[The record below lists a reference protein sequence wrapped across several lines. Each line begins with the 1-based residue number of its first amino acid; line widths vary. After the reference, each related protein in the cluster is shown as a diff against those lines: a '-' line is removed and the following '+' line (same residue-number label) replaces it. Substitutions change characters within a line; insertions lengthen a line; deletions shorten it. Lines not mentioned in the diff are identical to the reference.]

1 MADTTDL
8 DPCEATVADLIQR
21 DMCPPP
27 LTVTEDKPLLQMAQE
42 MLARPEVHTTAVVDA
57 DGLMVGI
64 IISRTLAEHFFVE
77 EFPEVVFGEVL
88 DLRSSLDAVRI
99 GQRFHSASE
108 MMDDAVAVRPDDSL
122 HDAFVLIH
130 ATHATGLPVVD
141 ATGRPVAYLD
151 LMTLALLHGE
161 DARTD

>member
-1 MADTTDL
+1 MSQITDL
-8 DPCEATVADLIQR
+8 DPYEATVADLLGR
-21 DMCPPP
+21 DMCPAP
-27 LTVTEDKPLLQMAQE
+27 LTVTEDEPLLQMAQE
-42 MLARPEVHTTAVVDA
+42 MLARPEVRTAAVVDSG
-57 DGLMVGI
+57 GLMVGI

-88 DLRSSLDAVRI
+88 NLRSSLDAVRV
-99 GQRFHSASE
+99 GQRFHSAAE
-108 MMDDAVAVRPDDSL
+108 MMGDPVAVRPDDSL

-130 ATHATGLPVVD
+130 ATRATGLPVVD
-141 ATGRPVAYLD
+141 ETGRPVAYLD

>member
-1 MADTTDL
+1 
-8 DPCEATVADLIQR
+8 
-21 DMCPPP
+21 
-27 LTVTEDKPLLQMAQE
+27 MAQE
-42 MLARPEVHTTAVVDA
+42 MLTRPEIHTTAVVDA